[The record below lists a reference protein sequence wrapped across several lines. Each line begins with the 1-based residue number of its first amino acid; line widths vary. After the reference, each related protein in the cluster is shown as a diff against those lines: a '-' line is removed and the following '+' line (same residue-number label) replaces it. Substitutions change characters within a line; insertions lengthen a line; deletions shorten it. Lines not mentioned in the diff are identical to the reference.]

1 MRAIVQQ
8 RYGPPGD
15 VLRLRDVDVPGVG
28 DEEVLV
34 RVVASTV
41 HADIWHTI
49 TGIPY
54 IMRLMGSGVRR
65 PKKPIPGMDVA
76 GVVEAVGAN
85 VTRFAVGDEVF
96 GPTYSELLWVNGGA
110 FAEYAVAPQAVLA
123 LKPGNVS
130 FEEAAT
136 VPTSGFIAMLNL
148 RCGEFVEPGQRVLV
162 NGAGGAVGSIAVQLA
177 RSRGARVTGVDGPE
191 KLEMVRALGV
201 DQVIDYTQG
210 DFTRGGER
218 WNLVFDVASNLSLA
232 ACRRILEPGG
242 THILIGH
249 DHFGAATGRL
259 FGSVPRV
266 FAHFALRPLLGQ
278 LRNPNPEAGVPSV
291 AEAMPRLAELL
302 ATGELTP
309 VIDRVFPLSEA
320 ADAMSYLQS
329 GGGCGRIVLTV

>member
-8 RYGPPGD
+8 RYGPPED
-15 VLRLRDVDVPGVG
+15 VLRLRDVDIPSVG

-34 RVVASTV
+34 RVGASTV

-54 IMRLMGSGVRR
+54 IMRLMGSGLRR
-65 PKKPIPGMDVA
+65 PKNPIPGMDVA

-85 VTRFAVGDEVF
+85 VTRLAVGDEVF
-96 GPTYSELLWVNGGA
+96 GPTYSELLWVNVGA

-123 LKPGNVS
+123 VKPENVS

-210 DFTRGGER
+210 DFTRDGER

-266 FAHFALRPLLGQ
+266 FAYFALRPLLGQ
-278 LRNPNPEAGVPSV
+278 LRNPNPEAEVPSV

-309 VIDRVFPLSEA
+309 VIDRVFPLAEI
-320 ADAMSYLQS
+320 ADAMSYLQA
-329 GGGCGRIVLTV
+329 GGGCGRIVVTV